1 MIQGTAGL
9 PVAGLLAWWVPGEGF
24 LNLDLDICDKGQH
37 CPLMTNKG
45 ERNKK

>member
-24 LNLDLDICDKGQH
+24 LNLDICDKGQH